1 MRVITERPRFVLV
14 TGLPRSGTSVVC
26 SLLNSAANAACLS
39 EPHNSLR
46 QLGHFWPDKLVS
58 RGASRTMPLAEL
70 VPWLQAALRGAKL
83 SWRLRRYDVVG
94 VKEVFQRLEE
104 TETLLLDYALAA
116 ADPVIVTIRD
126 PVENYAALK
135 ARFRVA
141 LDDGL
146 ARLERFMRWVDRER
160 RDRRLRF
167 VSHESLCADPIGHF
181 NTAMAGDLALH
192 GKLVKHPMAGFGDPR
207 ALNSTEIV
215 PTSPRRPGLEPE
227 EVRAIEALAA
237 SWFGQL
243 GAPVGPWR
251 EAGV

>member
-1 MRVITERPRFVLV
+1 LRVITERPRFVLV

-26 SLLNSAANAACLS
+26 SLLNSAANAAFLS

-46 QLGHFWPDKLVS
+46 ELGYFWPDKLTA
-58 RGASRTMPLAEL
+58 RGASRTMPVSEL
-70 VPWLQAALRGAKL
+70 VPWLKAALSGAKP

-94 VKEVFQRLEE
+94 VKEVFQPVER

-126 PVENYAALK
+126 PVETYAALK

-146 ARLERFMRWVDRER
+146 SRLEGFMRWVDQER
-160 RDRRLRF
+160 RHRQLRF
-167 VSHESLCADPIGHF
+167 VAHESLCADPIGHF
-181 NTAMAGDLALH
+181 NAAMGGDLALQ
-192 GKLVKHPMAGFGDPR
+192 GPLVKRPMAGFGDPR
-207 ALNSTEIV
+207 ALNSTEIA
-215 PTSPRRPGLEPE
+215 PTGPRRPGLEPQ

-237 SWFGQL
+237 TWFGQL
-243 GAPVGPWR
+243 GAPVAPWR